1 MTGKSFTYLDRGPI
15 LDIGS
20 GPNPKSDAHV
30 RMDLH
35 QWPEVNVKHD
45 ILLTPYP
52 FPSSTFSK
60 IYMGDVLEHI
70 YVHDLNRVL
79 SEVFRIMKSGAVLDV
94 TVPDFRWIFER
105 IVYDDQKLKAN
116 VNWLNPTDDPWKN
129 ALSYLFGGF
138 HNKNEYN
145 IQGMGHVNAF
155 DLKSL
160 SEYLTINGFVDVIRV
175 PDFRNPLPARNA
187 ILKIICRKA

>member
-105 IVYDDQKLKAN
+105 IVYDD
-116 VNWLNPTDDPWKN
+116 
-129 ALSYLFGGF
+129 
-138 HNKNEYN
+138 
-145 IQGMGHVNAF
+145 
-155 DLKSL
+155 
-160 SEYLTINGFVDVIRV
+160 
-175 PDFRNPLPARNA
+175 
-187 ILKIICRKA
+187 